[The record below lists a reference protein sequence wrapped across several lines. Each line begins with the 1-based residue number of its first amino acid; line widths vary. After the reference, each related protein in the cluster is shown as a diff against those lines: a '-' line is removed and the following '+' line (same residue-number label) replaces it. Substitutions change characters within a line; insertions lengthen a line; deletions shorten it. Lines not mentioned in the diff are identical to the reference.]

1 MLRRL
6 ATFFSNARDLRRFN
20 RLISELAAPESLEQH
35 LRDLQ
40 SIWSGDRTRGDALN
54 EFTALLVSR
63 AQIAAVLDRF
73 GYAGPARQE
82 KLVNLYHTLVINGA
96 GQWVGRTYVA
106 AAALYDP
113 ELLALLLK
121 READGANPAAEAFEY
136 LARKKQAP
144 SKINPNDAATYYDR
158 GVAHSRKGQYNRA
171 IDSYSQ
177 SISLNPND
185 YQAFNNRAN
194 AYANSGQYRR
204 AIEDWTEAMLLNPD
218 SAQPFYN
225 RANAYLDLGQHED
238 AIKDYDAAI
247 ERNPNFAQ
255 AFYCR
260 GIAHA
265 NQGQYEDAIRDYDMA
280 IRLDP
285 GDAAAFN
292 NRGVAKREIGDTEG
306 GNADIARARR
316 LAGQTG
322 RR

>member
-6 ATFFSNARDLRRFN
+6 ATFFSNARDSRRLN
-20 RLISELAAPESLEQH
+20 RLIRELAEPPSVEKSL
-35 LRDLQ
+35 RVLQ
-40 SIWSGDRTRGDALN
+40 STWSGDRTRGGPLN
-54 EFTALLVSR
+54 EFTALLASR
-63 AQIAAVLDRF
+63 EQIAAVLDRF
-73 GYAGPARQE
+73 GYAGPVRQE
-82 KLVNLYHTLVINGA
+82 KLLNLYTDLVINGA

-113 ELLALLLK
+113 DLLALLLERGVGMMTVK
-121 READGANPAAEAFEY
+121 VAFEY
-136 LARKKQAP
+136 FVRKKQTP
-144 SKINPNDAATYYDR
+144 SKISPNDAAAYYDR
-158 GVAHSRKGQYNRA
+158 GVAHSRMGQYNRA

-247 ERNPNFAQ
+247 QRNPNFAQ

-265 NQGQYEDAIRDYDMA
+265 NQGEYEDAIRDYDRA

-285 GDAAAFN
+285 RDAAALN
-292 NRGVAKREIGDTEG
+292 NRGVAKREIGDIEG

-316 LAGQTG
+316 LADQTG